1 MANYQLELDFDL
13 KAWKRGSLKG
23 VRGWLLLLC
32 GALVVLTPL
41 LTGSQ
46 IVRDYHYLSVYFDQV
61 PSLAILA
68 TIKGLSSICLIG
80 LAIYAGV
87 SLFRVKAAAVATTM
101 VYLGALLGY
110 NVIAWVLPLIWTLP
124 LQLAYEMA
132 YQATIQLLASLVFVA
147 AVHPY
152 LTKSKRVKITYYKS
166 RAGITLTLSCP
177 SWN

>member
-1 MANYQLELDFDL
+1 LELDFDL

-32 GALVVLTPL
+32 GALVVVTPL

-46 IVRDYHYLSVYFDQV
+46 IVRDYYHLSRYFDQI
-61 PSLAILA
+61 PSLSILA
-68 TIKGLSSICLIG
+68 TIKGLSSIALIG

-87 SLFRVKAAAVATTM
+87 SLFRMKAAAVTTTM
-101 VYLGALLGY
+101 VYLGALLAY
-110 NVIAWVLPLIWTLP
+110 NVIAWVLPLVWTLP
-124 LQLAYEMA
+124 LHLAYEMA
-132 YQATIQLLASLVFVA
+132 YQATIQLLASLVFIA
-147 AVHPY
+147 AAHPY

-166 RAGITLTLSCP
+166 RAAVPLNLSCP